1 MHPQGALVVN
11 CPVFYL
17 TFHQTVIFLKERK
30 SMNITLRKANAI
42 QHSINEAIKNIKI
55 EFSVEINE
63 FQNVEDVITKA
74 NSTLVENDG
83 RRQKLSMALYN
94 IRALVGTAN
103 TSSGIDTALAKAA
116 FIDKRIGQLEELSKA
131 TEITSLDVIKGKL
144 DKIRNEK
151 NVETARS
158 RIYGYSDT
166 VTTGVLSL
174 EQIAQA
180 KTEVLSLKKQKQ
192 KINDEVLELNIKTEI
207 PLSEDVVAILQAE
220 ALI

>member
-1 MHPQGALVVN
+1 
-11 CPVFYL
+11 
-17 TFHQTVIFLKERK
+17 
-30 SMNITLRKANAI
+30 MNITLRKANAV
-42 QHSINEAIKNIKI
+42 QHSITEAIKNIKI
-55 EFSVEINE
+55 DLTVEINE
-63 FQNVEDVITKA
+63 FQSVEDVITKA

-83 RRQKLSMALYN
+83 RRQKLTMALYN

-103 TSSGIDTALAKAA
+103 TASGIDTALAKAA
-116 FIDKRIGQLEELSKA
+116 FIDKRIGQLEELAKA
-131 TEITSLDVIKGKL
+131 TEITALDVIKGKL
-144 DKIRNEK
+144 DKIRNDKSES
-151 NVETARS
+151 TRS

-166 VTTGVLSL
+166 VTTGVLGL

-207 PLSEDVVAILQAE
+207 PLSEDVVAVLQAE